1 MKQRSQ
7 MVTIICIILCLASLA
22 AFAQSAP
29 AWQPNT
35 AYSIG
40 QQVTFNGQ
48 TFKCIQ
54 AHTSQV
60 GWEPPNVPALW
71 QPVSGTPAPTP
82 TPTPAP
88 TPNPTPTP
96 APTGGGGSC
105 AVAWTSTAIFTGGM
119 MASEGGFNYTAAF
132 WTQGNDPR
140 TNNGPAGSGQPWGLP
155 VSCTGGN
162 PGPTPT
168 PTPNPNPTPTP
179 TPLPPGARLFAPYN
193 DQSLTASGQGIVA
206 NAKSAGLKGVTLAF
220 LVNSGGG
227 CNFGWGGLGGTL
239 PTDNLSNGTSMQAIV
254 QQLQSNGTQ
263 VIISFGGALGSIT
276 GQCTDANGL
285 QSSLQGVINRYNV
298 KMLDFD
304 MEASDTLGDGPG
316 LPPLIQALK
325 GIKAANSGVVVS
337 FTLPVL
343 PTGLINTGLAVLNEA
358 HKDGFNPDVINVMA
372 MDFGCSADGS
382 APSCSNPNMGQN
394 AINSATATH
403 NQVVSAGLSSHIG
416 LTVMVG
422 VNDTNTEIFKLPDT
436 NTVLNFA
443 GANSFLTRL
452 AFWSFGRDNGGCPG
466 SGFASATC
474 SGLAQNN
481 FQFSQSFEAFK

>member
-1 MKQRSQ
+1 MKPRSLL
-7 MVTIICIILCLASLA
+7 VTGICVVLCLVTVTAS
-22 AFAQSAP
+22 AQSAP

-40 QQVTFNGQ
+40 QLVTFNGQ

-71 QPVSGTPAPTP
+71 QLVSGTPNPTP

-88 TPNPTPTP
+88 TPTPTPTP
-96 APTGGGGSC
+96 SGGGGGSC
-105 AVAWTSTAIFTGGM
+105 AAAWTSTVQYCAGAVVSVG
-119 MASEGGFNYTAAF
+119 SNNYKAQF
-132 WTQGNDPR
+132 CSQGANP
-140 TNNGPAGSGQPWGLP
+140 TTPGNSGPAGTGDPWFSP
-155 VSCTGGN
+155 VSCSGG
-162 PGPTPT
+162 GGGGTPTPT
-168 PTPNPNPTPTP
+168 PTPPGPTP

-193 DQSLTASGQGIVA
+193 DQSLTASGQGVVA
-206 NAKSAGLKGVTLAF
+206 NAKSAGLKGITLAF

-239 PTDNLSNGTSMQAIV
+239 PTDNLSNGTSMQTIV
-254 QQLQSNGTQ
+254 QQLQANGTQ

-276 GQCTDANGL
+276 GQCTSASGL
-285 QSSLQGVINRYNV
+285 QTSLQGVINRYNV

-325 GIKAANSGVVVS
+325 AIKAANSGVVVS

-343 PTGLINTGLAVLNEA
+343 PSGLINTGLAVLNEA
-358 HKDGFNPDVINVMA
+358 KKDGFNPDVINVMG
-372 MDFGCSADGS
+372 MDYGCSQDGS
-382 APSCSNPNMGQN
+382 APSCTGPNMGQDGVN
-394 AINSATATH
+394 AAIATH
-403 NQVVSAGLSSHIG
+403 NQVVSAGLSSNIG
-416 LTVMVG
+416 LTVMIG
-422 VNDTNTEIFKLPDT
+422 INDTNTEIFKLADT

-443 GANSFLTRL
+443 NANSFMTRL
-452 AFWSFGRDNGGCPG
+452 SFWSFGRDNGGCPNNG
-466 SGFASATC
+466 SASATC
-474 SGLAQNN
+474 SGISQNN
-481 FQFSQSFEAFK
+481 FQFSQSFESFK